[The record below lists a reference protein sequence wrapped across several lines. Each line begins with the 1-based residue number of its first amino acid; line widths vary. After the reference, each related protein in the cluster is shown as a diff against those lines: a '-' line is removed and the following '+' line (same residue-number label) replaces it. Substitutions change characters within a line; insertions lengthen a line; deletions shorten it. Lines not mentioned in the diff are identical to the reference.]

1 MHLACQSRGRS
12 VRADFR
18 QTPLRAIAPCRCVPR
33 SSCLLH
39 RIWAAAWGPRRERVA
54 KTPQLPAVRSQ
65 SRPIGRAYCW
75 SWRTIPSAP
84 GDGIMT
90 SLNSLIAE
98 RQTAMLGSGLVKPVL
113 LLLVGA
119 VSLGLI
125 GALSTLV

>member
-1 MHLACQSRGRS
+1 
-12 VRADFR
+12 
-18 QTPLRAIAPCRCVPR
+18 
-33 SSCLLH
+33 
-39 RIWAAAWGPRRERVA
+39 
-54 KTPQLPAVRSQ
+54 
-65 SRPIGRAYCW
+65 
-75 SWRTIPSAP
+75 
-84 GDGIMT
+84 MT